1 MKESVNIICLYWV
14 GEFRGRDFTT
24 NDVWRLYHSAL
35 KHADRPFDFYVLTNN
50 MKADVPGTKIEL
62 LHGNDWPG
70 WWSKM
75 ELHRPDL
82 PVGRTLYMDLDSH
95 VIRNLG
101 PILDTPGDLVMFPG
115 RRDRKQVEGVV
126 DCYQAATMLF
136 DPGKFTWMYLRFL
149 EDWDYYIAHYR
160 SEQDII
166 GEWAPDQPTFLL
178 EWQLKLNAVAKHRW
192 YANAPP
198 PKTII
203 VTGQPSNGLF
213 RRTHEIKWLEKMAR
227 G

>member
-1 MKESVNIICLYWV
+1 MKALVNIMCLYWE
-14 GEFRGRDFTT
+14 GDFRGRDFVT

-101 PILDTPGDLVMFPG
+101 PIFDTPGDLVMFPG
-115 RRDRKQVEGVV
+115 IKVNHISFGMVNR
-126 DCYQAATMLF
+126 YQAATMLF
-136 DPGKFTWMYLRFL
+136 DPGKFVWMYDKFV
-149 EDWDYYIAHYR
+149 EDDEYWMDHYR
-160 SEQDII
+160 SEQDIM
-166 GEWAPDQPTFLL
+166 GEWIPDQPTFPA
-178 EWQLKLNAVAKHRW
+178 EWLLKLGGVSRTLVYKIK
-192 YANAPP
+192 PP
-198 PKTII
+198 PAAII
-203 VTGQPSNGLF
+203 VTGQPKNGLF

-227 G
+227 